1 MRYLY
6 SAALGY
12 LLLLVSFAPCVLS
25 APACAVTVEPD
36 VEAHRVVGTLY
47 ALSAAMNLYHAEPGA
62 IPSPEQLGRSFQR
75 DTLPAGWPDSVRVA
89 SYGGAWWVGV
99 AVDPYSSARKFLRA
113 NAPELSILDAPG
125 GAPWIGASFAWMEV
139 LRMET
144 LRLGASRAGK
154 GSGVPAAEVA
164 EGSGEDRNE
173 LFFRTPGTDR
183 YWWSPLRFSDS
194 ARASVLKRWG
204 RAADGS
210 TLTVPQER
218 AAAKEEFRASP
229 VGLPEEFGVSSD
241 REPGSSVELGDVIF
255 NPIPRPR
262 SN

>member
-6 SAALGY
+6 SAVLGF
-12 LLLLVSFAPCVLS
+12 LLLLFPFAPCVLS
-25 APACAVTVEPD
+25 APAYAVTVEPD
-36 VEAHRVVGTLY
+36 VEVHRVVGALY
-47 ALSAAMNLYHAEPGA
+47 ALSVAMNLYYAESEA
-62 IPSPEQLGRSFQR
+62 IPSPEQLGRYFRR
-75 DTLPAGWPDSVRVA
+75 DTLPAGWPESVHIA
-89 SYGGAWWVGV
+89 SFDGAWWVGV
-99 AVDPYSSARKFLRA
+99 AVDPYSPARKFLRA

-125 GAPWIGASFAWMEV
+125 GAPWMGASFAWMK
-139 LRMET
+139 
-144 LRLGASRAGK
+144 ASGAGK
-154 GSGVPAAEVA
+154 GSASPAAEVT

-183 YWWSPLRFSDS
+183 YWWSPLRFSASVRD
-194 ARASVLKRWG
+194 SVLKRWG
-204 RAADGS
+204 HAAEGAA
-210 TLTVPQER
+210 LAVPQER

>member
-6 SAALGY
+6 SAILGF
-12 LLLLVSFAPCVLS
+12 LLFLFSFAPCVPS
-25 APACAVTVEPD
+25 APAYAVTVEPD
-36 VEAHRVVGTLY
+36 VEVHRVVGALY
-47 ALSAAMNLYHAEPGA
+47 ALSAAMNLYHAESGA
-62 IPSPEQLGRSFQR
+62 IPSPEQLGRCFRR
-75 DTLPAGWPDSVRVA
+75 DTLPGGWPESVRVA

-99 AVDPYSSARKFLRA
+99 AVDPYSPARKFLRA

-125 GAPWIGASFAWMEV
+125 GAPWMGASFAWMEALRMEV
-139 LRMET
+139 LRMK
-144 LRLGASRAGK
+144 ASGAGK
-154 GSGVPAAEVA
+154 NSASSAVEAA

-204 RAADGS
+204 RAVEGS
-210 TLTVPQER
+210 ALTVPRER
-218 AAAKEEFRASP
+218 AAVKEEFRATP

-241 REPGSSVELGDVIF
+241 QESGSSVEMGDVIF

>member
-1 MRYLY
+1 MRYVH
-6 SAALGY
+6 SAILGF
-12 LLLLVSFAPCVLS
+12 LLFLVTLAPCAPS

-36 VEAHRVVGTLY
+36 VEVHRVVGALY

-62 IPSPEQLGRSFQR
+62 IPSPEQLGRFFQR
-75 DTLPAGWPDSVRVA
+75 DTLPSGWPGSVRVA
-89 SYGGAWWVGV
+89 SYEGAWWVGV
-99 AVDPYSSARKFLRA
+99 AVDPYSPARKFLRA
-113 NAPELSILDAPG
+113 NAPELNVLDAPG
-125 GAPWIGASFAWMEV
+125 GAPWMGASFAWMEA
-139 LRMET
+139 
-144 LRLGASRAGK
+144 LRLGASGA
-154 GSGVPAAEVA
+154 PAAEAA

-204 RAADGS
+204 RAVDGS

-218 AAAKEEFRASP
+218 AAAKEEFRAAP

-241 REPGSSVELGDVIF
+241 QEPGSSLEVGDVIF
-255 NPIPRPR
+255 NPVPRPR

>member
-6 SAALGY
+6 SAALGF
-12 LLLLVSFAPCVLS
+12 LLLSVLFAPCVPS
-25 APACAVTVEPD
+25 AKAYAVTVEPD
-36 VEAHRVVGTLY
+36 VEVHRVVGALY
-47 ALSAAMNLYHAEPGA
+47 ALSAAMNLYHAESEA
-62 IPSPEQLGRSFQR
+62 IPSPEQLGRYFRR
-75 DTLPAGWPDSVRVA
+75 DTLPGGWPESVHVA
-89 SYGGAWWVGV
+89 SFGGAWWVGV
-99 AVDPYSSARKFLRA
+99 AVDPYSPARRFLRA

-125 GAPWIGASFAWMEV
+125 GAPWMGASFAWMEA
-139 LRMET
+139 LRM
-144 LRLGASRAGK
+144 GASGAGK
-154 GSGVPAAEVA
+154 GSASPAVEVA

-204 RAADGS
+204 RAVEGS
-210 TLTVPQER
+210 ALTVPRER
-218 AAAKEEFRASP
+218 AAVKEEFRATP

-241 REPGSSVELGDVIF
+241 QEPGSSVEMGDVIF

>member
-6 SAALGY
+6 SAALGF

-75 DTLPAGWPDSVRVA
+75 DTLPGGWPESVRVA

-99 AVDPYSSARKFLRA
+99 AVDHSPARKFLRA

-125 GAPWIGASFAWMEV
+125 GAPWMGASFAWMEA
-139 LRMET
+139 LRME
-144 LRLGASRAGK
+144 ASGAGK
-154 GSGVPAAEVA
+154 NSASSAVEAA

-204 RAADGS
+204 RAVEGS
-210 TLTVPQER
+210 ALTVPRER
-218 AAAKEEFRASP
+218 AAVKEEFRATP

-241 REPGSSVELGDVIF
+241 QESGSSVEMGDVIF